1 MGSLHV
7 QWAKSYPFAQAL
19 EGQTAWHVLEQFK
32 RVADPDHVINPGVL
46 GLGLQGKD

>member
-19 EGQTAWHVLEQFK
+19 EGQAAWGLLEQIK
-32 RVADPDHVINPGVL
+32 DAVDPSHVINPGVL
-46 GLGLQGKD
+46 GLGLGRP